1 MQQTNIV
8 KKQTGKGRHTD
19 KQTDR
24 QIDREAGGADRL
36 AGRQEGRHAG
46 RHAGRHTRKFQTSR
60 HARIQI
66 LVIHMYKLLK
76 NSKDWHYSVNL
87 SKYFIFQGK
96 AQFKCQPENLKAVS
110 HPHIGK

>member
-1 MQQTNIV
+1 MQQTNIL
-8 KKQTGKGRHTD
+8 KNRQTNGRHTD

-24 QIDREAGGADRL
+24 QIDREAGSADRL
-36 AGRQEGRHAG
+36 AGRQAG

-76 NSKDWHYSVNL
+76 NSKDRHYSVDL
-87 SKYFIFQGK
+87 SKHFISQ
-96 AQFKCQPENLKAVS
+96 
-110 HPHIGK
+110 